1 MTPSKELILM
11 KMNRLLIVTAAS
23 VLIGGGGFL
32 TSKALA
38 DGFLTAQNAAPSTE
52 QRQPGEGRRGGG
64 KFERLSSLTEAQR
77 TQLQQIKATS
87 RQQVEAIPTAE
98 QKARM
103 EAIRNDARAKMEA
116 ILTAEQRQQL
126 QQSPANGE
134 QRGRGFPRITG
145 LTDAQRTQ
153 MREIRSATR
162 QQMDA
167 VLTAEQKAQIEAI
180 RNDTKTK
187 MDAVLTT
194 QQRQELEQ
202 LRQQKQQNRSQ
213 QQS

>member
-64 KFERLSSLTEAQR
+64 FERLSSLTEAQR

-116 ILTAEQRQQL
+116 ILTTEQRQQL

-187 MDAVLTT
+187 MDAVLTA

>member
-1 MTPSKELILM
+1 M
-11 KMNRLLIVTAAS
+11 KINRLLVVSVAS
-23 VLIGGGGFL
+23 VLIGGGGFVS
-32 TSKALA
+32 SKALA
-38 DGFLTAQNAAPSTE
+38 DGFLTAQNTAPSTE
-52 QRQPGEGRRGGG
+52 QRQPGEGRRGSK

-77 TQLQQIKATS
+77 TQIQQIKATS
-87 RQQVEAIPTAE
+87 RQQIEAIPSNE

-103 EAIRNDARAKMEA
+103 EAIRNDARTKMEA
-116 ILTAEQRQQL
+116 VLTAQQRQQL

-134 QRGRGFPRITG
+134 RKGWGMPKVTG

-153 MREIRSATR
+153 MKEIRSATR

-167 VLTAEQKAQIEAI
+167 VLTAEQKTQIEAI

-187 MDAVLTT
+187 MDAVLTA

-202 LRQQKQQNRSQ
+202 LRQRKQQNRQ